1 MARTTLVIRVDCDED
16 DFDWL
21 RNKCVPAVESA
32 CDESEEEGRL
42 DGPFEVSWEQED
54 SE

>member
-1 MARTTLVIRVDCDED
+1 MARTALVITVDCDED

-32 CDESEEEGRL
+32 VEEAKEEGRL
-42 DGPFEVSWEQED
+42 DGLAEVSWEEG
-54 SE
+54 E